1 MRTQSSSSYFKF
13 KCGILICWT
22 VINFC
27 CAFATCC
34 RLRSAAKL
42 ALAFS
47 FAVLSASS
55 LSCSLDLGWL
65 VNSCKRIKY
74 LATRRHLVGIAKY
87 IHAFFRVLFS
97 EGKYIDGQSRKNSPV
112 NITTETRAASLSC
125 HDAHKLDNGVAGMED
140 LSGSKDLS
148 KSLSTSDVMV
158 YRLLQTKHTQR
169 HKDGRAYL
177 CITSKLCLNSNLRTL
192 RSVGT

>member
-47 FAVLSASS
+47 FAVLSALS

-74 LATRRHLVGIAKY
+74 LANRRHRVGIAKY
-87 IHAFFRVLFS
+87 IHAFFRFLFS
-97 EGKYIDGQSRKNSPV
+97 EGKYIDGQSRKKFACQHYYRKSCALGHWRPKTGHWCRRDWIFWAV
-112 NITTETRAASLSC
+112 AETCC
-125 HDAHKLDNGVAGMED
+125 HYPHGCCWV
-140 LSGSKDLS
+140 
-148 KSLSTSDVMV
+148 
-158 YRLLQTKHTQR
+158 
-169 HKDGRAYL
+169 
-177 CITSKLCLNSNLRTL
+177 LRPN
-192 RSVGT
+192 